1 MVLATRL
8 ARISG
13 PLDGVTVA
21 IDDPDRLTADVQ
33 RARRLGFGGKL
44 CIHPK
49 QVKIV
54 SSGFAP
60 TEQELAW
67 ARRVLSKI
75 KESGGAAV
83 AVDGKM
89 IDRPVMLRA
98 EAILQEGGCAAQ
110 EPAGG

>member
-1 MVLATRL
+1 VLATRL
-8 ARISG
+8 ARIAA

-21 IDDPDRLTADVQ
+21 IDEPERLAADVR

-49 QVKIV
+49 QVEMV
-54 SSGFAP
+54 RAEFAP

-67 ARRVLSKI
+67 AGRALQAAS
-75 KESGGAAV
+75 EAAGAAV

-89 IDRPVMLRA
+89 VDKPGMLRA
-98 EAILQEGGCAAQ
+98 EAILREQG
-110 EPAGG
+110 